1 MIRSAAALMA
11 AFLLS
16 SAVCVAQETG
26 EQVILTIVTEDGRH
40 HELSRA
46 ALEAMPQAGFR
57 TTTIWTEGPQDFAGV
72 MLDVLLEELGAAGG
86 RITLG
91 AANGYRVDRSAEAL
105 LVEGALVSYMR
116 NGVPMTLRD
125 KGPVWLVYN
134 YDSDPA
140 YRTEV
145 IYANS
150 IWQLDRIE
158 ISH

>member
-1 MIRSAAALMA
+1 MIRPAAALLA

-16 SAVCVAQETG
+16 PAVCVAQETG
-26 EQVILTIVTEDGRH
+26 EQVILTVVTEDGTH
-40 HELSRA
+40 HELRRA
-46 ALEAMPQAGFR
+46 ALEAMPQAGFS
-57 TTTIWTEGPQDFAGV
+57 TSTIWTEGPQDFAGV
-72 MLDVLLEELGAAGG
+72 MLDVLLETLGAKGTH
-86 RITLG
+86 ITLG
-91 AANGYRVDRSAEAL
+91 AANGYRVDRSAAAL
-105 LVEGALVSYMR
+105 VDGALVSYLR
-116 NGVPMTLRD
+116 NGAPMTLRD

-158 ISH
+158 ITD